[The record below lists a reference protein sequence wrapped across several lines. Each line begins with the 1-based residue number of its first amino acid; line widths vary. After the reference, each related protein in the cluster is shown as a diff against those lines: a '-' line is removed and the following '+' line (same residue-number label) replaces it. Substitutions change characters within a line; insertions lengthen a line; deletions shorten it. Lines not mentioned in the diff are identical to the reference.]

1 MSEKVTFKFTS
12 EAREN
17 LAKGTVVHKAGKT
30 VKMDPRS
37 AERWARRGAGYVVTD
52 ERRKEEEAK
61 RKAEE
66 EEAKRKAEEEEAQRK
81 AEEDD
86 KGDGGSAS
94 NPPEDK
100 KPPKGKK

>member
-17 LAKGTVVHKAGKT
+17 LAKGTVIHKVGKT

-52 ERRKEEEAK
+52 ETRKEEEAK

-66 EEAKRKAEEEEAQRK
+66 EEAKRK